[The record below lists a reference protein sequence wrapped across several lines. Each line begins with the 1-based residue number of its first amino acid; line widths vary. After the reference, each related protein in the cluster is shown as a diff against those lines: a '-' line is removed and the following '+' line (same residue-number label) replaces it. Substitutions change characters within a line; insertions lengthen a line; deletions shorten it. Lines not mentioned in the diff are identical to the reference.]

1 MKLTAIVVVDDGDRR
16 RGALILST
24 AICFMHPLSMI
35 ALMMMM
41 MMISSFYMALFCLRP
56 LESYI

>member
-41 MMISSFYMALFCLRP
+41 MISSFYMALFCLRP